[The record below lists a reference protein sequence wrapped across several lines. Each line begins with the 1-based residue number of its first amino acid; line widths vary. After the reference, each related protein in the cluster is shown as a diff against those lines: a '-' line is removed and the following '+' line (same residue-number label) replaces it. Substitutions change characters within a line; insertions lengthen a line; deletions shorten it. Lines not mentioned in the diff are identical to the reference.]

1 MKDMDGTAILEGST
15 SRKSAGLATAFVLAA
30 AIAAGCAPDTRISM
44 AEFLDM
50 QRATANQ
57 QQAIVREQAPPDLTA
72 KLGPYAV
79 GSGDVLLV
87 SIRRPGGEAPDV
99 PLQARIDRNGQVDLP
114 IAGKVSVANKEL
126 EDVEDLIQA
135 AYVPAV
141 YREAIVHVELLAA
154 DPVEVLLFGAVTE
167 PGLIPL
173 RRTERNLLYAIQGAG
188 GITELASGEV
198 TLRRIRRP
206 TEEVTLDLT
215 DAVELQAALH
225 LEPLQNGD
233 IIYVHAAR
241 PNTVFVGGL
250 VARAAPQ
257 EYPAGANINIL
268 QAIAAAGGLR
278 TDLTPREGTLIRRM
292 PDGTDVHVKLDMDRL
307 AMGSDPNIELVPGD
321 ILWVPH
327 TLETRVQEFVN
338 RNIFMRAG
346 VSVNYSVSGIEFMN
360 RHELQSGRYGGS
372 LEDAYD
378 PFGFLGQNAA
388 LYDITRY
395 TAP

>member
-1 MKDMDGTAILEGST
+1 MNGTTIMEGCTCRT
-15 SRKSAGLATAFVLAA
+15 SLGLASALVLAA
-30 AIAAGCAPDTRISM
+30 WLAGGCAPDTRLSM

-57 QQAIVREQAPPDLTA
+57 QQEFIREQAPPDLTG
-72 KLGPYAV
+72 KLGPYTV
-79 GSGDVLLV
+79 GSGDVMLISV
-87 SIRRPGGEAPDV
+87 RRPNGDAPDV
-99 PLQARIDRNGQVDLP
+99 PVQVRVDRNGQIDLP
-114 IAGKVSVANKEL
+114 IAGKVGVADREL

-141 YREAIVHVELLAA
+141 YREAIVHVELLSA
-154 DPVEVLLFGAVTE
+154 DPVEVFLFGAVTE
-167 PGLIPL
+167 PGLVPL

-198 TLRRIRRP
+198 TLRRVRRP
-206 TEEVTLDLT
+206 AEEVTLDLT
-215 DAVELQAALH
+215 EPVQLQAALN
-225 LEPLQNGD
+225 LEPLQSGD
-233 IIYVHAAR
+233 IVYVHAAR

-257 EYPAGANINIL
+257 AYPPGARINVL

-278 TDLTPREGTLIRRM
+278 TDITPREGTLIRRL

-307 AMGSDPNIELVPGD
+307 AMGTDPNLELAPGD

-327 TLETRVQEFVN
+327 TLETRVQEFIN

-346 VSVNYSVSGIEFMN
+346 VSVNYNVTGIEFLN
-360 RHELQSGRYGGS
+360 RRRMQSARYGGTD
-372 LEDAYD
+372 LQDAYD

-388 LYDITRY
+388 LQDITTY